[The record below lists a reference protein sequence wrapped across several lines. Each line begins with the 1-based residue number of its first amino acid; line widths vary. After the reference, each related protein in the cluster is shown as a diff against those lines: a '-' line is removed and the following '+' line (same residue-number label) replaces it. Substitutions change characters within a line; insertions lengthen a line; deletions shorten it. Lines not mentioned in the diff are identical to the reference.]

1 MPVTL
6 DLRRQNPQ
14 NLFKDNDNNNQLPL
28 SDQIQLLNNNIN
40 NLSRIH
46 QNPQLSQSSQ
56 LSSLSTN
63 SNINNTSDN
72 NNASLNISPSQ
83 SSSTIS
89 TLLPQQLPP
98 PPHSTTSSSP
108 DDFNTFDIDDYFAS
122 SDNNQN
128 IKSFLLDQLLSN
140 TPVDTFTN
148 KKANNNDKSN
158 VGKNNNI
165 TGSGNNNLEISLNSP
180 IFNISNQNLFS
191 PSPPPPPPQTSEFSQ
206 SPKTTNTASNNNN
219 VDLDFSDF
227 LSSDVYSDDR
237 NSSSAPWFLNNN
249 KNNDGSSDS
258 LDAFNIHMPNISN
271 NTNDVTATTDATSLI
286 YLNTSSS
293 PNLNSLCEFDINNIK
308 NNDAP
313 TTIAAT
319 STESTSTNKR
329 SFQEQQQQQLQQYV
343 NRQEFFHQMNLR
355 LSTLATFIKGSM
367 KKPEDYSELWDRL
380 YALLKQECQAIQKI
394 IDVTEYKSL
403 QFTKTIS
410 QFSSYDVTND
420 PRIIVPDHASEFK
433 YVLNVTNDGND
444 GFRSISILLNVLD
457 WEKVGSKDAYHEELR
472 VRTVL
477 EMVNRTDKNR
487 KSFEKHTEE
496 ISANGGKI
504 TTTSVYPGYFQKDT
518 IDMAVHFGF
527 ATNAPQYAAIV
538 WQIESLN
545 TCINGSLVGVPQL
558 IILSNLLKA
567 IITIIYPDIENRY
580 FRTRITCK
588 GNSKR
593 VFHLLFYNPD
603 FGSRFPD
610 SLPLD
615 RYFIAPL

>member
-249 KNNDGSSDS
+249 KNNDGSSD
-258 LDAFNIHMPNISN
+258 
-271 NTNDVTATTDATSLI
+271 T
-286 YLNTSSS
+286 
-293 PNLNSLCEFDINNIK
+293 
-308 NNDAP
+308 
-313 TTIAAT
+313 AT

>member
-249 KNNDGSSDS
+249 KNNDGSSD
-258 LDAFNIHMPNISN
+258 
-271 NTNDVTATTDATSLI
+271 T
-286 YLNTSSS
+286 
-293 PNLNSLCEFDINNIK
+293 
-308 NNDAP
+308 
-313 TTIAAT
+313 AT

-580 FRTRITCK
+580 FRTRITLTEYQKIQAKDLPCIFANLVDLYTDK
-588 GNSKR
+588 GLKPCAVKKNQTWRYASSKAAAEKLQACHNYIPELIHISLNSFSVCEEKLYAAKKPKEVSSNR
-593 VFHLLFYNPD
+593 
-603 FGSRFPD
+603 
-610 SLPLD
+610 
-615 RYFIAPL
+615 